1 MMFVP
6 KILVV
11 DDEKR
16 IRSGCV
22 KMLRDD
28 GLSADS
34 ADSAEA
40 GLDCIAK
47 EHFDIILLD
56 LMMPGMSGLEA
67 LAHLRTRHP
76 DTVVI
81 VITGYATLEYS
92 IEAMKKGAFDFIP
105 KPFSPEDLRRVVS
118 KAVDHIRTLQDIATE
133 TSRMRVLINQLS
145 DGVLAVDK
153 QERVVLANQAAL
165 KLAPCDGPAVIGR
178 YLRDVVSDPILV
190 DCLHQAL
197 CLPVEKSEIKKEI
210 NGVDIDSGE
219 GSAIAIRCV
228 PFRDR
233 LERTLG
239 AVLVLHDITAHK
251 KIDLL
256 KSQFVSMV
264 AHEIRGPMNTVLAQ
278 MNVVMGG
285 LAGDVSEKQK
295 EILDRCSQKVNAL
308 ADMATELLDLAKIE
322 SGMTEEEREEINY
335 SEILLQQIQ
344 FHQDHAIQKNI
355 TLKPGYIEEHL
366 LLKGNSYQLRGVVAN
381 LLSNAIKY
389 TPDSGSVT
397 VSATRSNGWARISV
411 GDTGFGI
418 AADELALVFKRFY
431 RVKNEKTRFIIGTGL
446 GLSLV
451 KRIVEAHHGR
461 IRVESVLGQGST
473 FTMELPLLISEA
485 H

>member
-1 MMFVP
+1 
-6 KILVV
+6 
-11 DDEKR
+11 
-16 IRSGCV
+16 
-22 KMLRDD
+22 
-28 GLSADS
+28 
-34 ADSAEA
+34 
-40 GLDCIAK
+40 
-47 EHFDIILLD
+47 
-56 LMMPGMSGLEA
+56 
-67 LAHLRTRHP
+67 
-76 DTVVI
+76 
-81 VITGYATLEYS
+81 
-92 IEAMKKGAFDFIP
+92 MKKGAFDFIP

-133 TSRMRVLINQLS
+133 TLRMRVLINQLS

-178 YLRDVVSDPILV
+178 YLRDVVSRPHP
-190 DCLHQAL
+190 CRSGRHQAL

-264 AHEIRGPMNTVLAQ
+264 AHGIRGPMNTVLAQ

-366 LLKGNSYQLRGVVAN
+366 LLKGNSYQLRGVVA
-381 LLSNAIKY
+381 
-389 TPDSGSVT
+389 
-397 VSATRSNGWARISV
+397 
-411 GDTGFGI
+411 
-418 AADELALVFKRFY
+418 
-431 RVKNEKTRFIIGTGL
+431 
-446 GLSLV
+446 
-451 KRIVEAHHGR
+451 
-461 IRVESVLGQGST
+461 
-473 FTMELPLLISEA
+473 
-485 H
+485 